1 MILAHAERRL
11 QGVRELIVALR
22 EDPDGV
28 GDLLVSG
35 HRDAAKP
42 IGEVGIEILAQI
54 FIGVENAGHPT
65 ERPMVPRQAQ
75 FLGEHVE
82 IAVQVFVRVVEL
94 RGVPVRIFAPD
105 EFVVGGNAGEFGA
118 AEIDIGGQID
128 AVVAVIKTGLRVR
141 TETDQLGEGW
151 IESPARDIA
160 RCVRRNGWAAAA
172 RRIGLE

>member
-11 QGVRELIVALR
+11 QGVGELIVALR

-35 HRDAAKP
+35 HRDTAKP
-42 IGEVGIEILAQI
+42 IGEVGIEVLVQI
-54 FIGVENAGHPT
+54 FMGVEDAGHPA
-65 ERPMVPRQAQ
+65 ERPAVPRQTQ

-105 EFVVGGNAGEFGA
+105 EFVVGGNAGELGA
-118 AEIDIGGQID
+118 AKIDIGGQVD
-128 AVVAVIKTGLRVR
+128 AIVTVIEPGLRVR
-141 TETDQLGEGW
+141 TETDQFGKGR
-151 IESPARDIA
+151 IEPPACDVARRIRRD
-160 RCVRRNGWAAAA
+160 GWAAAA
-172 RRIGLE
+172 GRIGL